1 MKLPIRTERYFPEAL
16 DVEDISNLK
25 RWTDE
30 LENFSLDSPE
40 QITIFL
46 EKVDELAHK
55 IADFGAEI
63 YIAMTRNTADKT
75 LAAQYSAFQA
85 NIVAY
90 YAQKDFNFKSKFLDS
105 PACDGWVRQHA
116 SMGALLYK
124 ILEKDHNIFRE
135 ENIPLA
141 VKESELGVEYR
152 TISGGMTVDFRG
164 EEKTLPEMGVFL
176 KDKDRNIREQAWKL
190 RSEKMLEHEQQLNIL
205 FDRLY
210 DLRQEAARNAGFSNY
225 RDYVH
230 TAKGRFS
237 YTVDDVF
244 AFHDAVEHE
253 MLPLIAEFNNHRKQ
267 TLNLDTLRPW
277 DMAVS
282 LDGKMLKPVANPADL
297 VLKGVE
303 ILTQVDPEFGQNFQN
318 MSDSDLLDLLN
329 RKNKA
334 PGGYSYPLYKYGA
347 SFIFMNA
354 VGIHSDL
361 TTLVHEAGHAMHEF
375 ARANHPYTSF
385 LDLPMESAELASM
398 SMEMLTMPHWNI
410 CYTDPGDFRKAQKD
424 QLEDALRFFPWCM
437 TVDAFQQEIYTQNA
451 DAPAREQIFIRLS
464 DRFSASTGVDWSGL
478 EEFRK
483 IQWMFQLH
491 IFEVPFYYIE
501 YGIAQLGALALYR
514 FFRHSPKQ
522 AVQAYKDF
530 LNAGTKKSLTDIYKT
545 AGIELNFSREYVR
558 EIVDF
563 VREELSAL
571 S

>member
-1 MKLPIRTERYFPEAL
+1 MKLSIRTERYFPEAL

-30 LENFSLDSPE
+30 LEKESLDSPE

-46 EKVDELAHK
+46 EKVDELSHK
-55 IADFGAEI
+55 IADFGGEI
-63 YIAMTRNTADKT
+63 YIAMSRNTADKT
-75 LAAQYSAFQA
+75 LAAQYSAFQE

-90 YAQKDFNFKSKFLDS
+90 YAQKAFNFKSKFLDS
-105 PACDGWVRQHA
+105 PACAEWVRQHDG
-116 SMGALLYK
+116 MGALLHK
-124 ILEKDHNIFRE
+124 ILEKDHAIFRE

-141 VKESELGVEYR
+141 VKETELSMEYR

-164 EEKTLPEMGVFL
+164 EEKTLPEMMVFL
-176 KDKDRNIREQAWKL
+176 KEKDRNTREQAWKL
-190 RSEKMLEHEQQLNIL
+190 RSEKMLEHHQELNML

-210 DLRQEAARNAGFSNY
+210 NLRQEIARNAGFSNY
-225 RDYVH
+225 RDYMH

-253 MLPLIAEFNNHRKQ
+253 MLPLITEFNNHRKQ

-277 DMAVS
+277 DLAVS
-282 LDGKMLKPVANPADL
+282 LDGKILKPVANPADL
-297 VLKGVE
+297 APKGVE
-303 ILTQVDPEFGQNFQN
+303 ILMQVDAQFGQNFQS
-318 MSDSDLLDLLN
+318 MDDSNLLDLLN

-375 ARANHPYTSF
+375 ARANHPYTSL

-398 SMEMLTMPHWNI
+398 SMEMFTMPHWNI
-410 CYTDPGDFRKAQKD
+410 CYTDPADFKKAKKG

-437 TVDAFQQEIYTQNA
+437 TVDGFQQAIYTQNA
-451 DAPAREQIFIRLS
+451 DAAAREQIFINLS

-478 EEFRK
+478 ETFRK

-514 FFRHSPKQ
+514 SFRRQPKQ
-522 AVQAYKDF
+522 AIQAYKHF
-530 LNAGTKKSLTDIYKT
+530 LNAGTKKSLTDVYKT

-563 VREELSAL
+563 VREELAEL